1 MAHRQPPPT
10 RPWRA
15 SAGSNAT
22 LHHAASPHQIHATPS
37 AHASRHCSAAPQAQQ
52 LAILEHC
59 IRRTVPSMPLTRR
72 PAVSVA
78 AAAGAV
84 ALTAAGGR
92 RGAAA
97 ETALDSASNPW
108 RHTFSQA
115 VLQGRHADG
124 GQVTELGLKGRLSEQ
139 LAWRAVTVRP
149 LLLKGKPHLQFS
161 YCTRTQD
168 LVKNEELG
176 SPGAAARLQELL
188 HQGLPF
194 TAITLR
200 TMTQASLAVYS
211 VEVTRS
217 GRTILHR
224 HPVPAAPA
232 LAASLSASPPAPSPT
247 AAATATSPPPPVAAV
262 ARPATALTL
271 APPPVHPSLGAW
283 AAGRAVGPS
292 SVPAASTAPAPPT
305 AAAAAGA
312 WAAGAGAASA
322 AGGCRLISLGQATGS
337 SRQAGSGPP
346 AGLQLLSHDRVKALP
361 IPPDQ
366 PHPFL
371 QALGLQTAQGR
382 VKADRADKLA
392 QVNEFLK
399 LLEHTDR
406 LHQLLPSSPLQ
417 PHQHPTSAPPLESPP
432 GAGAGAAE
440 GGGPGGAAAA
450 TGSGCPAGGGVV
462 RILDCGCGAAYL
474 TLGTWHYLNNVLGIA
489 AHITGIDSNAV
500 LMAKSNRY
508 CQQLGLG
515 GHQAQF
521 LASPI
526 AGYAP
531 PQPPHV
537 ILALHA
543 CDTATDEALALGVK
557 QGAPIIMAVPCCHNH
572 LHRQLAGSKAMVA
585 PFGPV
590 MGHGILRQRM
600 LDVLTDSLRAL
611 LLRIVG
617 YKVDVVEFVSAE
629 HTPRNVLI
637 RAVRRGPAGY
647 VSTTDTSGA
656 SKSAETADGDTEPT
670 PSMMGSGSSSNDSSS
685 SGTSSPGVDKLPDQA
700 STKVTLQLVEEY
712 KALTSF
718 WGVRPHLETL
728 LEAELQQLLSM

>member
-1 MAHRQPPPT
+1 M
-10 RPWRA
+10 
-15 SAGSNAT
+15 G
-22 LHHAASPHQIHATPS
+22 LSP
-37 AHASRHCSAAPQAQQ
+37 
-52 LAILEHC
+52 
-59 IRRTVPSMPLTRR
+59 
-72 PAVSVA
+72 
-78 AAAGAV
+78 
-84 ALTAAGGR
+84 
-92 RGAAA
+92 
-97 ETALDSASNPW
+97 
-108 RHTFSQA
+108 
-115 VLQGRHADG
+115 
-124 GQVTELGLKGRLSEQ
+124 LS
-139 LAWRAVTVRP
+139 
-149 LLLKGKPHLQFS
+149 
-161 YCTRTQD
+161 
-168 LVKNEELG
+168 
-176 SPGAAARLQELL
+176 
-188 HQGLPF
+188 
-194 TAITLR
+194 
-200 TMTQASLAVYS
+200 
-211 VEVTRS
+211 
-217 GRTILHR
+217 
-224 HPVPAAPA
+224 
-232 LAASLSASPPAPSPT
+232 
-247 AAATATSPPPPVAAV
+247 
-262 ARPATALTL
+262 
-271 APPPVHPSLGAW
+271 
-283 AAGRAVGPS
+283 
-292 SVPAASTAPAPPT
+292 AASTAPAAPT

-312 WAAGAGAASA
+312 GAAGAAGAATAAA
-322 AGGCRLISLGQATGS
+322 AGGRRLISLGQATGS

-346 AGLQLLSHDRVKALP
+346 ADLQLLSHDRVKALP

-417 PHQHPTSAPPLESPP
+417 PHQHPTSTPPLESPP
-432 GAGAGAAE
+432 GAGAGAGAGAAE
-440 GGGPGGAAAA
+440 GGGPGGAGGAAAA

-489 AHITGIDSNAV
+489 ARITGIDSNAA

-515 GHQAQF
+515 AHQAQF

-557 QGAPIIMAVPCCHNH
+557 QGALIIMAVPCCHNH

-647 VSTTDTSGA
+647 VSTTDTSSA

-670 PSMMGSGSSSNDSSS
+670 LSMMGSGSSSNDSSS
-685 SGTSSPGVDKLPDQA
+685 SGSGTSSPGVDKLPDQA